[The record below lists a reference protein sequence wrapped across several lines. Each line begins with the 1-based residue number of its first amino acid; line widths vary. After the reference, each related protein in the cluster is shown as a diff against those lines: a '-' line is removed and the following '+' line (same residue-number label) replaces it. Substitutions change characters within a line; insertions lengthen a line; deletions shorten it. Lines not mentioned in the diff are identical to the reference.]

1 MIVIQLCFNSGVE
14 VTKNEEKVEEGLA
27 ISSKTSTEAPQI
39 GGQRIEAEILDDLK
53 EIKIMPKKL
62 LTFMEYQHKQNTFMQ
77 GKCDV
82 NQVKTSSVPI
92 FKLAMF
98 ASTLEVV
105 IRKKNE
111 EKKDVMAHTRSST
124 KEID

>member
-1 MIVIQLCFNSGVE
+1 
-14 VTKNEEKVEEGLA
+14 
-27 ISSKTSTEAPQI
+27 
-39 GGQRIEAEILDDLK
+39 
-53 EIKIMPKKL
+53 
-62 LTFMEYQHKQNTFMQ
+62 MQ

-82 NQVKTSSVPI
+82 NQVNTSSVPI

-111 EKKDVMAHTRSST
+111 EKKDVMTHTRSST